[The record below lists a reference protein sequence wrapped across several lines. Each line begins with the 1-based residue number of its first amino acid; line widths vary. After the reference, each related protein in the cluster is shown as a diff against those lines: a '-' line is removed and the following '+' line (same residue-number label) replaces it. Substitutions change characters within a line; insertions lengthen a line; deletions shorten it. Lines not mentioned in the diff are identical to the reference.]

1 MRTAAAALLY
11 CVLVFAAGFL
21 LGPIRV
27 LWLEPKL
34 GPFLAVLCEMP
45 FLIAA
50 MVFAAR
56 WVPRVVSLAREP
68 QSLILMGLGA
78 LALLQAADI
87 AVGVGLRGLT
97 LSAQFA
103 QFATPQGV
111 VYAAAL
117 VAFAAMPVIVNRR

>member
-11 CVLVFAAGFL
+11 FALVFAAGFL
-21 LGPIRV
+21 FGPVRV

-50 MVFAAR
+50 MVLAAR
-56 WVPRVVSLAREP
+56 WVPSVLTLPRTTQPL
-68 QSLILMGLGA
+68 LLMGLGA
-78 LALLQAADI
+78 LALQQIADI
-87 AVGVGLRGLT
+87 VVGVGLRGLS
-97 LSAQFA
+97 LAAQFA
-103 QFATPQGV
+103 QFATPQGA

-117 VAFAAMPVIVNRR
+117 VAFAAMPWLVNRR

>member
-11 CVLVFAAGFL
+11 FALLFAAGFL
-21 LGPIRV
+21 LGPVRV

-45 FLIAA
+45 FLFTA
-50 MVFAAR
+50 MVLAAR
-56 WVPRVVSLAREP
+56 WVPRMASLDREP
-68 QSLILMGLGA
+68 RSLILMGLGA

-97 LSAQFA
+97 LSTQFA
-103 QFATPQGV
+103 QFATPQGI

>member
-1 MRTAAAALLY
+1 MQTAAAALLY
-11 CVLVFAAGFL
+11 FALVFAAGFL
-21 LGPIRV
+21 LGPVRV

-34 GPFLAVLCEMP
+34 GPFLAVLCEVP

-56 WVPRVVSLAREP
+56 WVARRLALHHDRRA
-68 QSLILMGLGA
+68 LILMGLAA

-87 AVGVGLRGLT
+87 AIGVGLRGLS
-97 LSAQFA
+97 LAAQFA
-103 QFATPQGV
+103 QFTTPQGL

-117 VAFAAMPVIVNRR
+117 IAFAAMPPLVNRR